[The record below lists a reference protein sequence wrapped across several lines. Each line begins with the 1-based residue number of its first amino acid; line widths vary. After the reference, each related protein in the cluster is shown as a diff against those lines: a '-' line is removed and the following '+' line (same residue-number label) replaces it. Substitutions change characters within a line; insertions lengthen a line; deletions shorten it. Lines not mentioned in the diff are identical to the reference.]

1 MKDEIMDFVNYIE
14 NILINRKKI
23 AKNISKHEKEW
34 WVSLSR
40 GNLKMQS
47 AQFWLRKQQFQKAEN
62 LDKLFHSMK
71 SFKIFQ
77 DPVESKTCHIEEA
90 IIANKS
96 VKMVL
101 RILVMGLKLWVL
113 LHGIS
118 FERKDC
124 VFRKRTKTYRYR
136 NKRSR

>member
-1 MKDEIMDFVNYIE
+1 
-14 NILINRKKI
+14 
-23 AKNISKHEKEW
+23 
-34 WVSLSR
+34 
-40 GNLKMQS
+40 
-47 AQFWLRKQQFQKAEN
+47 
-62 LDKLFHSMK
+62 MK

-77 DPVESKTCHIEEA
+77 DPVESKICHIEEA

-113 LHGIS
+113 LHSIS

-124 VFRKRTKTYRYR
+124 VFRKRTKTYRHR